1 MRTPLSVLSLASISA
16 EGTIA
21 SAFRNV
27 VDFAKAAERSGYQRF
42 WIAEHHNIQGV
53 ASSAT
58 AVLIGH
64 VAQQTSTIRVGSG
77 GVMLPNHA
85 PLMVAEAF
93 GTLETLYPGR
103 IDLGLGRAPGT
114 DPLTTRALRRETK
127 MTGREFPDLVEELQ
141 LFLAPAEPG
150 QGIQAIP
157 GAGLDIPIWILGS
170 SLWSADFAA
179 SAGLPYAFA
188 AHFAPA
194 DLMDAL
200 EIYRSRFKPSRAL
213 SKPRVMVCIPVV
225 AAPTD
230 EEANFLVTTTY
241 QRILGLI
248 TGRRPPA
255 SPPPVKSMDLLWTT
269 REKAGVESFLAELI
283 VGGPET
289 VRRNLLAFQER
300 TKADEIMVH
309 TELHQKAD
317 TIRSLE
323 ITAQAW
329 A

>member
-21 SAFRNV
+21 SAFKNV
-27 VDFAKAAERSGYQRF
+27 VDFAQAAERFGYHRF

-58 AVLIGH
+58 AILIGH
-64 VAQQTSTIRVGSG
+64 VAQKTSSIRVGSG

-93 GTLETLYPGR
+93 GTLETLYPNR

-141 LFLAPAEPG
+141 LFLAPAQPG

-157 GAGLDIPIWILGS
+157 GAGLDIPLWILGS

-179 SAGLPYAFA
+179 SVGLPYAFA

-200 EIYRSRFKPSRAL
+200 EIYRSRFKPSSTL
-213 SKPRVMVCIPVV
+213 SKPKVMVCIPVV

-309 TELHQKAD
+309 TELHQKVD